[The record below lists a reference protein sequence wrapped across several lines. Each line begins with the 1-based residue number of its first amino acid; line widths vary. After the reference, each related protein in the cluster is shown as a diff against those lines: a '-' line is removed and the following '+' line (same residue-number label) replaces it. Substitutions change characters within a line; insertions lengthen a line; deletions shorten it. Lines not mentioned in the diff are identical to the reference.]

1 MYTTSNVKAS
11 EYEIGFYNPIYQI
24 NIGNK
29 SFFEAK
35 LKYGN
40 KGKCCKYASSEEI
53 KECVTSHP
61 AFKNAPDYNLLMGN
75 CRDRAKSILKDCCM
89 EINEASRRPARKG
102 YVLRRYLGYIGQ
114 RYEEYGDK
122 NGLNLTSD
130 RNAMPM
136 L

>member
-61 AFKNAPDYNLLMGN
+61 AFKNAPEYNLLMGN
-75 CRDRAKSILKDCCM
+75 CRDRVKSILKDCCM
-89 EINEASRRPARKG
+89 EINEISRRPARKG
-102 YVLRRYLGYIGQ
+102 YVLRRYLGYIGKDMENMVM
-114 RYEEYGDK
+114 RIY
-122 NGLNLTSD
+122 LI
-130 RNAMPM
+130 
-136 L
+136 